1 MHRPEKVPPRGR
13 DRTTTAPLHR
23 HLARELIASATRSD
37 EQWARLSRTHPAD
50 QQVGA
55 SRHIDHTNAE
65 LLRRRIA
72 DYGWP
77 DVPLVGEGG
86 ATAAWRIAL
95 RADTHPDFQR
105 LASRLM
111 QQAVERGTA
120 SQTLWAHLYD
130 RSLLNSGHP
139 QYYGTQYR
147 LGPDGPRMQ
156 PVADPD
162 TELDAR
168 RAAVNLPPAALALQR
183 LRERLAADPVT
194 GSEPY
199 ADTPGAELA
208 DAA

>member
-1 MHRPEKVPPRGR
+1 MS
-13 DRTTTAPLHR
+13 TAPLR
-23 HLARELIASATRSD
+23 PHLARELIASATRSD
-37 EQWARLSRTHPAD
+37 EHWARLSRTHPAD

-55 SRHIDHTNAE
+55 SRHIDHANAE
-65 LLRRRIA
+65 LLGRRIA

-86 ATAAWRIAL
+86 ARAAWRIAL
-95 RADTHPDFQR
+95 RADTRPDFQR
-105 LASRLM
+105 LASRVM
-111 QQAVERGTA
+111 HGAVDRGTA
-120 SQTLWAHLYD
+120 SLTQWAHLYD
-130 RSLLNSGHP
+130 RCCLNSGLP

-147 LGPDGPRMQ
+147 LGPDGPHIQ
-156 PVADPD
+156 TVSAPD

-183 LRERLAADPVT
+183 LLERLAADPAT
-194 GSEPY
+194 GFESY